1 MGLLDS
7 FVEGIVGKDL
17 TLSDTPAVSKSL
29 DFPSAIGSG
38 GLGTG
43 ILGTIEGSGGAGF
56 SRGSQQLLAAYLH
69 SPHIRKVVNLIANQ
83 IATVPIHLV
92 KHKNKEKKKTLK
104 AKSLSVESEYVVEDH
119 AFLDFIYDGGMLL
132 DETAARHLSIV
143 YYLLT
148 GESFRMI
155 WPDEGKGGKIS
166 YNWVVVPPH
175 WVKEVPG
182 FDKGYYKVQMGAKT
196 INVPEEL
203 MLWVRDPNVLNP
215 FSRGAGIGDSL
226 RDELDTDEY
235 ASKLLRTTMANKGL
249 VDGILSPSGGG
260 LSDEAS
266 RRLLR
271 QWEEH
276 TRGGRSAGRIRLL
289 PADVKFTQVTH
300 AFSELKLLEL
310 RASEKAV
317 IEETFSVPPELFGKT
332 DNANR
337 ATSFVAYNNFA
348 RVTMIPMLVREC
360 AAMTAQWLPHF
371 DPKNQFYVWF
381 EDPSPEDLELR
392 KELIQ
397 ISPESFT
404 ANEIRAAG
412 GLPTKPWGEVRY
424 VIGNK
429 LEIPANGNLGANSL
443 VEPNLVPDRDSDDQ
457 KKSLAPAG
465 AIDPFRY

>member
-1 MGLLDS
+1 MGLFDA
-7 FVEGIVGKDL
+7 FVDGLVGKEL
-17 TLSDTPAVSKSL
+17 TSDSPDVVSKAL
-29 DFPSAIGSG
+29 DFPSALGPAAMG
-38 GLGTG
+38 GG
-43 ILGTIEGSGGAGF
+43 ILSTLDGPGGQGF
-56 SRGSQQLLAAYLH
+56 SRGSKQLLASYLH

-83 IATVPIHLV
+83 VASVSLYLV
-92 KHKNKEKKKTLK
+92 KQKGKNKGKALK
-104 AKSLSVESEYVVEDH
+104 AMQGANGAEEIIHDH
-119 AFLDFIYDGGMLL
+119 AFLDFLYDGGMLL
-132 DETAARHLSIV
+132 DETSARHLAVV

-155 WPDEGKGGKIS
+155 WPDENARGQIS
-166 YNWVVVPPH
+166 YKWVVIPPH

-182 FDKGYYKVQMGAKT
+182 FDRSYYKVQMGAKA

-203 MLWVRDPNVLNP
+203 MLWVRDPNVLDP

-235 ASKLLRTTMANKGL
+235 ASRLLRMTVANKGL

-276 TRGGRSAGRIRLL
+276 TRGGRSAGRVRLL
-289 PADVKFTQVTH
+289 PAEVKFTQMTH

-310 RASEKAV
+310 RAAEKAV
-317 IEETFSVPPELFGKT
+317 IEETFAVPPELFGKT
-332 DNANR
+332 DKSNR
-337 ATSFVAYNNFA
+337 ATSFIAYRNFA
-348 RVTMIPMLVREC
+348 KITMIPMLTQEC

-371 DPKNQFYVWF
+371 DPKGEYYVWF
-381 EDPSPEDLELR
+381 EDPSPDDLELR

-397 ISPESFT
+397 ISPEAFT

-412 GLPTKPWGEVRY
+412 GLGPVDWGNVRY
-424 VIGNK
+424 VAGNK
-429 LEIPANGNLGANSL
+429 LEVPAISSGGA
-443 VEPNLVPDRDSDDQ
+443 Q
-457 KKSLAPAG
+457 KKSLTTGKAD
-465 AIDPFRY
+465 DPLTY